1 MKLSGATKLFQLL
14 ESYPFLLDFLAE
26 YRPHFAKLKNPV
38 LRNTLGRFATLQM
51 ASTMGEVPLDQLIAE
66 LREVIR
72 AKTGELVEIEIGD
85 ASAIDAEKVETLKG
99 IIGDLHAGAPF
110 EEVKERFR
118 LMVKDVTPNEIA
130 QMEQSLINGGLPH
143 EEVKKLC
150 DVHVSIFK
158 DALDKLSTPEAL
170 PGHPVHTFVQENR
183 ALKDVMNQLRPA
195 LESIDWLSNNEVKE
209 QLIADMA
216 RLGEF
221 EKHYLRK
228 EYQLFP
234 FLEKHGITGPSQVMW
249 AVHDDI
255 RAQYKKVRVALSTS
269 DGVTVARE
277 VPSLFQ
283 AIEDMFYKEEQIM
296 FPMAMGLLEPSEWVE
311 IRKGEKEF
319 GYALIQPGDLWS
331 PDLPVSEE
339 PGDKRKMLDRLA
351 LDTGLLTLD
360 QVNLILTHLPVELS
374 FVDENDEVR
383 YYSDNPHKIFPRSP
397 EVIGRKVQNCHP
409 PKSVHIVTQIL
420 ASFKSGARDV
430 AEFWIQQGEAF
441 VYIRYFAVRDKQGKY
456 RGSLEVVQEVAGIRK
471 LEGEQRLL
479 GWK

>member
-14 ESYPFLLDFLAE
+14 EGYPFLLDFLAE

-72 AKTGELVEIEIGD
+72 AKPGELVESEIGD

-195 LESIDWLSNNEVKE
+195 LESIDWLSNNEV
-209 QLIADMA
+209 
-216 RLGEF
+216 
-221 EKHYLRK
+221 
-228 EYQLFP
+228 
-234 FLEKHGITGPSQVMW
+234 
-249 AVHDDI
+249 
-255 RAQYKKVRVALSTS
+255 
-269 DGVTVARE
+269 
-277 VPSLFQ
+277 
-283 AIEDMFYKEEQIM
+283 
-296 FPMAMGLLEPSEWVE
+296 
-311 IRKGEKEF
+311 
-319 GYALIQPGDLWS
+319 
-331 PDLPVSEE
+331 
-339 PGDKRKMLDRLA
+339 
-351 LDTGLLTLD
+351 
-360 QVNLILTHLPVELS
+360 
-374 FVDENDEVR
+374 
-383 YYSDNPHKIFPRSP
+383 
-397 EVIGRKVQNCHP
+397 
-409 PKSVHIVTQIL
+409 
-420 ASFKSGARDV
+420 
-430 AEFWIQQGEAF
+430 
-441 VYIRYFAVRDKQGKY
+441 
-456 RGSLEVVQEVAGIRK
+456 
-471 LEGEQRLL
+471 
-479 GWK
+479 